1 MELRNSNLEAMEK
14 KMKTR
19 IVVFLGIVLLFGTKA
34 FAQDYPKAEA
44 TVNYSYI
51 RFVPQNNDVLQSFS
65 LNGGGGNVAVYF
77 GRAFGIQGDFQGYG
91 SQTRHFFLPPSVCPG
106 GCTGSIQANL
116 FTYNVGPVIK
126 FRTPH
131 FEPFVETLFGG
142 AHSNAGGNLF
152 QACNGLGGCISTEKS
167 PSNNAFDFLI
177 GGGVDVP
184 VTRAIAIRVA
194 QFDYI
199 LTRFGT
205 GFTGG
210 NNNQSNF
217 RFNAGVNF
225 RF

>member
-1 MELRNSNLEAMEK
+1 MNVRSV
-14 KMKTR
+14 
-19 IVVFLGIVLLFGTKA
+19 IVLGIVLLFGTKA
-34 FAQDYPKAEA
+34 FAQDYPKAEV

-51 RFVPQNNDVLQSFS
+51 RFVPQNNNILQSFS
-65 LNGGGGNVAVYF
+65 LNGGGGNVALYF
-77 GRAFGIQGDFQGYG
+77 GHAFGIQGDFQGYG
-91 SQTRHFFLPPSVCPG
+91 SQTRHFVLPASVCAG
-106 GCTGSIQANL
+106 GCAGSIQANL
-116 FTYNVGPVIK
+116 FTYNIGPIIK

-142 AHSNAGGNLF
+142 AHSDAGGHLF
-152 QACNGLGGCISTEKS
+152 AACNGLGACVSNAKS
-167 PSNNAFDFLI
+167 PSNNAFDFII
-177 GGGVDVP
+177 GGGVDVR
-184 VTRAIAIRVA
+184 VTGAIAIRVG

-217 RFNAGVNF
+217 RFNAGANL

>member
-1 MELRNSNLEAMEK
+1 
-14 KMKTR
+14 MKAR
-19 IVVFLGIVLLFGTKA
+19 SAIILGIFLLFGTKA

-65 LNGGGGNVAVYF
+65 LNGGGGNVALYL
-77 GRAFGIQGDFQGYG
+77 GHAFGFQADFQGYG
-91 SQTRHFFLPPSVCPG
+91 SQTRHFALPASVCSG
-106 GCTGSIQANL
+106 GCSGSIQANL
-116 FTYNVGPVIK
+116 FTYNVGPIIK
-126 FRTPH
+126 FRTSH

-142 AHSNAGGNLF
+142 AHSNANGSLF
-152 QACNGLGGCISTEKS
+152 KACNGLGGCISSGKS
-167 PSNNAFDFLI
+167 PSNNAFDFII
-177 GGGVDVP
+177 GGGIDVP
-184 VTRAIAIRVA
+184 VTKEIAIRVA